1 MTTGDPNQPDIRP
14 EVRLVAER
22 LQRVEE
28 AAMLSDH
35 EREQLSEHVLSLTRA
50 LERLTARLDSLERR
64 LADLQRDDDVPGI
77 GAHDE
82 PAPPRNR

>member
-1 MTTGDPNQPDIRP
+1 MTTGDSNPPDIHP
-14 EVRLVAER
+14 EVQFVAQR

-35 EREQLSEHVLSLTRA
+35 ERDQLNEHVLSLTRS
-50 LERLTARLDSLERR
+50 LERLTARLESLERR
-64 LADLQRDDDVPGI
+64 LADLQRGDDVPGI